1 MRGRP
6 NSVARVFDSVRSR
19 IPTIALWPDW
29 VTRGVVNPRDTLAV
43 GFMPAPPHLG
53 SFGPAPVGSLQDTK
67 LAVFVAGTIGTTAG
81 WFDSF
86 VRVSGAACRAVGC
99 RGVILGGDCA
109 EPPVGLADCVV
120 WRPFWPLAQV
130 LPYADVLVHHGGIG
144 TAARALEHGVPQ
156 LIVPRV
162 FAQAS
167 NAEWLLPADCCARR
181 PAMRFRSQFGKDWP
195 PARGMA
201 RQACAGPPALRFDSA
216 RHGPSR
222 NVNLPSWQGWLTA
235 RPLPPRGSSELCRQ
249 PLRSG
254 SRRGGRLSGSSTGR
268 RGG

>member
-43 GFMPAPPHLG
+43 GFMPAPPRLG

-156 LIVPRV
+156 LIVLRV

-167 NAEWLLPADCCARR
+167 NAEWLRALGVCSVMDPRVYSVAAVSDHLCQLLSQVEYQRAAARAARR
-181 PAMRFRSQFGKDWP
+181 CDSEVSLARIGHLLEAWRDRPAPGRLPSGSIR
-195 PARGMA
+195 RGMA
-201 RQACAGPPALRFDSA
+201 HRA
-216 RHGPSR
+216 
-222 NVNLPSWQGWLTA
+222 T
-235 RPLPPRGSSELCRQ
+235 
-249 PLRSG
+249 
-254 SRRGGRLSGSSTGR
+254 
-268 RGG
+268 